1 MAYRGDDLDIRTSQ
15 TRGVRESYSTD
26 DAGGLNG
33 STWRQKPAAA
43 RTEALYVD
51 DTVLACCNHAYDVAH
66 AHGASEVRLE
76 HLVHALTRVEAAAA
90 ILEQRGIRE
99 GQLRR
104 ESAAVIASEIP
115 VGIGHSQG
123 APRASIEFEDVLR
136 RAGDHAGPRGAPATV
151 HDLLWVLFNYD
162 RKIPAVALLLR
173 HAPDWQQWDWP
184 HRREALRP
192 QTVYVERPRP
202 EPVPQT
208 VYVERPRP
216 EPAPQ
221 PVYVAPD
228 LGSIHAHLD
237 QLEGSLRTLN
247 SEMANDRRMQADL
260 VRDVQRSAGGAPSR
274 ALLDRF
280 EAVESQLEQRML
292 ELGDTAGTLTDRLHA
307 LEKSVANS
315 MQDGARNF
323 AQIGDRLK
331 SVDKAM
337 TGGIAAAPV
346 DLSNIEAQIEM
357 QLEAINARI
366 TGFEK
371 MFEARTGDNQR
382 AWSGIGERLRT
393 IDEGMA
399 AHRTDMVGLKSQ
411 LGDGGDGGQVR
422 RAIDQRLAAI
432 EQRFTAFDQRA
443 QQSATAQ
450 STDLGEVHEALLKLG
465 DNQRALSDTFDQW
478 RQENGGDIG
487 IVSNRLAQL
496 EQSSLLPIDTLNRLV
511 VEVQSLQRVAVEDID
526 VHQAGFKRWLFGT
539 NEVFASSWR
548 TEADEIRERVAKMRG
563 GRKA

>member
-15 TRGVRESYSTD
+15 ARVAR
-26 DAGGLNG
+26 DAYPSDETSGLNG
-33 STWRQKPAAA
+33 GTWRPKASASA
-43 RTEALYVD
+43 HRNEALYVD

-162 RKIPAVALLLR
+162 RNIPAVALLLR

-184 HRREALRP
+184 HRRETMRQ

-202 EPVPQT
+202 EPMPQT
-208 VYVERPRP
+208 VYVERPRA
-216 EPAPQ
+216 EPQ

-228 LGSIHAHLD
+228 LASVHTRLD
-237 QLEGSLRTLN
+237 QLDGTLRALGG
-247 SEMANDRRMQADL
+247 EFANDRRLLADL
-260 VRDVQRSAGGAPSR
+260 MRETQRGGNGAPSR

-280 EAVESQLEQRML
+280 EAVEVKLEQRMI

-315 MQDGARNF
+315 MQDGARNW
-323 AQIGDRLK
+323 AQIGDKLK
-331 SVDKAM
+331 SVDKVM
-337 TGGIAAAPV
+337 TTGLGSPVV

-393 IDEGMA
+393 IDEGLVGS
-399 AHRTDMVGLKSQ
+399 RTDLAALKSA
-411 LGDGGDGGQVR
+411 DGGDGTQAR

-432 EQRFTAFDQRA
+432 EQRFIAMDQRSEQA
-443 QQSATAQ
+443 ATAQ
-450 STDLGEVHEALLKLG
+450 SGDLGEVHEALLKLG
-465 DNQRALSDTFDQW
+465 ENQRALSDTFDQW

-487 IVSNRLAQL
+487 IVSNRLAHL
-496 EQSSLLPIDTLNRLV
+496 EQSAMQPMDTLNRLV
-511 VEVQSLQRVAVEDID
+511 AEVQSLQRVAVEDID

-539 NEVFASSWR
+539 NDVFASSWR